1 MRRVVVTGIG
11 LITPLGD
18 GCQEVFHRIVRGE
31 SGVRRITRFDV
42 SEYDVK
48 IGAEA
53 DFEPE
58 KYMDKRDAKRM
69 DRFSQM
75 AVAASMLALTD
86 AGLSNQELGERAGV
100 CLGTGIGGMETLTS
114 QFSVLFD
121 KGPSRVSPFFIP
133 MMIANMAA
141 GNVAIRFGARGPNT
155 TLITACAAS
164 SNAVGEGMRYIRE
177 GVADVMIVGGSEAA
191 FVPLAVAGF
200 ASMKALSTRN
210 HEPERASRP
219 FDRGRDGFVMGEGAA
234 SLILEEAEHAKRRGA
249 RIYAELAGYGLT
261 ADAYHITA
269 PSPDGE
275 GARRAM
281 QMALDS
287 AGIAPEEV
295 DYINAHGTS
304 TPANDATETQAI
316 RQVFG
321 EHAYK
326 LAVSSTKSVTGH
338 LLGAAGALEAAVCV
352 LTITNGRIPP
362 TINYEE
368 PDPECDLDYVPN
380 VARDLD
386 VRVAMSNSFGFGG
399 QNAVL
404 LFRRFEA

>member
-18 GCQEVFHRIVRGE
+18 GCEQVFQRIVRGE
-31 SGVRRITRFDV
+31 SGVRRITRFDA
-42 SEYDVK
+42 SEYEVK
-48 IGAEA
+48 IGAEV

-75 AVAASMLALTD
+75 AVAASALALTD
-86 AGLSNQELGERAGV
+86 AGLSDKELGDRAGV
-100 CLGTGIGGMETLTS
+100 CLGTGIGGMETLSS

-234 SLILEEAEHAKRRGA
+234 SLILEEAGHAQRRGA

-287 AGIAPEEV
+287 AGVAPEEV

-352 LTITNGRIPP
+352 LAITNGRVPP

-380 VARDLD
+380 VARDMN

-404 LFRRFEA
+404 LFRRFEP